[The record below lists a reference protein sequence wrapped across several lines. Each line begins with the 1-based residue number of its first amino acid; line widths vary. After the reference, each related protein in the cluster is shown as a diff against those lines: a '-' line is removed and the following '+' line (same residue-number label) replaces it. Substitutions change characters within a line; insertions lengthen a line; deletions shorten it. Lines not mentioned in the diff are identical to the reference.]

1 MKKLTAIL
9 LGAGHRGTDAYAEYA
24 RSFPNELEFVA
35 VAEPR
40 QDRREEFCRLH
51 NIPAEKS
58 FDHWEKLLALP
69 KQADCIFIC
78 TQDRMHYEP
87 LLKAVELGYEILI
100 EKPITPDKQ
109 ELLAIRD
116 LAQKYTGVISVAHVL
131 RYSAFFSKIKEL
143 VEQGAI
149 GDLVNIQHME
159 SVGWW
164 HAAHSFVRG
173 NWRNTE
179 ESCPMILAKC
189 CHDFDILLWLVG
201 KPCKAVSSFGSLK
214 LFKEE
219 NAPANSPSHCLE
231 GCFHRDTCPFY
242 APRFYLENPQAPSGN
257 LRRVVAIED
266 TDEALLKALAKGP
279 YGRCVYRC
287 DNNVVDHQIVNM
299 LFEDDIT
306 VSLTMSAFTEHCQ
319 RNITLQGSRGQITGC
334 MEENKVVLT
343 DFTSGNVTEFNL
355 RVPPTG
361 HSGSDTLLMRTF
373 VEAVTE
379 KLGGVGGTGKNCS
392 NAIQAVESHLVA
404 LAAEESRLAGG
415 KLVIMDEFLRR

>member
-1 MKKLTAIL
+1 
-9 LGAGHRGTDAYAEYA
+9 
-24 RSFPNELEFVA
+24 
-35 VAEPR
+35 
-40 QDRREEFCRLH
+40 
-51 NIPAEKS
+51 
-58 FDHWEKLLALP
+58 
-69 KQADCIFIC
+69 
-78 TQDRMHYEP
+78 
-87 LLKAVELGYEILI
+87 
-100 EKPITPDKQ
+100 
-109 ELLAIRD
+109 
-116 LAQKYTGVISVAHVL
+116 
-131 RYSAFFSKIKEL
+131 
-143 VEQGAI
+143 
-149 GDLVNIQHME
+149 
-159 SVGWW
+159 
-164 HAAHSFVRG
+164 
-173 NWRNTE
+173 
-179 ESCPMILAKC
+179 MILAKC

-379 KLGGVGGTGKNCS
+379 KLGGTGGTGKNCS